1 MIVVSNAS
9 PIIFLWKIKKLDS
22 LFKLYKTI
30 YMPKKVFEELS
41 KQEDDYFKSYLPCF
55 KIEKI
60 EGKLLSFQ
68 LHEGESEAVNL
79 AIKKKADLILLD
91 DKKARIVAKSMGIRI
106 KGTLGLLL
114 TFLDKKFIAYNE
126 FKILLDNLINANFRI
141 DINLYKDIL
150 KEAENISK
158 SRKSK

>member
-22 LFKLYKTI
+22 LFRLYKTVYI
-30 YMPKKVFEELS
+30 PKKVFEDLS
-41 KQEDDYFKSYLPCF
+41 KQEDDYFKSYLPYF

-68 LHEGESEAVNL
+68 LHKGESEAINL
-79 AIKKKADLILLD
+79 AIRKKADLILLD

-141 DINLYKDIL
+141 DITLYKEAL
-150 KEAENISK
+150 KEAEEIAHK
-158 SRKSK
+158 RKLK

>member
-9 PIIFLWKIKKLDS
+9 PIIFLCKIKKLDS
-22 LFKLYKTI
+22 LFKLYKTVYI
-30 YMPKKVFEELS
+30 PKKVFEELS
-41 KQEDDYFKSYLPCF
+41 KQEDDYFKSYLPYF

-60 EGKLLSFQ
+60 EEKLLSFQ
-68 LHEGESEAVNL
+68 LHEGESEAINL
-79 AIKKKADLILLD
+79 AIRKKADLILLD
-91 DKKARIVAKSMGIRI
+91 DKKARIVAKSIGIKI

-114 TFLDKKFIAYNE
+114 TFLDKKFISYDE
-126 FKILLDNLINANFRI
+126 FKMLLDNLINANFRI

>member
-22 LFKLYKTI
+22 LFKLYRII
-30 YMPKKVFEELS
+30 YIPKKVFEELS
-41 KQEDDYFKSYLPCF
+41 KQEDDYFKSYLQYF

-60 EGKLLSFQ
+60 EEKLLSFQ

-91 DKKARIVAKSMGIRI
+91 DKKARIVAKSFGIKI

-114 TFLDKKFIAYNE
+114 AFLDKKLISYDE
-126 FKILLDNLINANFRI
+126 FRALLDELIQINFRI
-141 DINLYKDIL
+141 GINLYNEVLKD
-150 KEAENISK
+150 AENIGK
-158 SRKSK
+158 THKSK

>member
-22 LFKLYKTI
+22 LFKLYRII
-30 YMPKKVFEELS
+30 YIPKKVFEELS
-41 KQEDDYFKSYLPCF
+41 KQEDDYFKSYLQYF

-60 EGKLLSFQ
+60 EEKLLSFQ
-68 LHEGESEAVNL
+68 LHEGESEAINL
-79 AIKKKADLILLD
+79 AIKEKADLMLLD
-91 DKKARIVAKSMGIRI
+91 DKKARNAAKSLGIKI

-114 TFLDKKFIAYNE
+114 TFLDNKLVSYDE
-126 FKILLDNLINANFRI
+126 FKTLLDELIKINFRI
-141 DINLYKDIL
+141 HIDLYSEAL

-158 SRKSK
+158 THKSK